1 MIDRV
6 RGMAGAVRA
15 ARIVIVT
22 LLGPGIITLAIPYL
36 LLCCG
41 LVRLP
46 AHLSALQYAGL
57 VALAAGLLVACW
69 CMAAF
74 TLVGRGTPT
83 STDPPKVLVAHGLYR
98 LERNPMYSGVLLIVF
113 GEAACCESAAL
124 GRWLRTIRPVHT
136 ALDTEN
142 ALMMLVATQVVLPE
156 RLFGFG
162 LALLILSACAG
173 TPTIT
178 SIQSP
183 APLAASETSI
193 PTPTST
199 ATTLPPT
206 LTPTATTLADFA
218 WCPLPDD
225 PPQPDPG
232 ILRL

>member
-1 MIDRV
+1 
-6 RGMAGAVRA
+6 MAGAVRA

-124 GRWLRTIRPVHT
+124 
-136 ALDTEN
+136 ALHG
-142 ALMMLVATQVVLPE
+142 ALAW
-156 RLFGFG
+156 
-162 LALLILSACAG
+162 LALHLFVL
-173 TPTIT
+173 
-178 SIQSP
+178 
-183 APLAASETSI
+183 LYEE
-193 PTPTST
+193 
-199 ATTLPPT
+199 PT
-206 LTPTATTLADFA
+206 LRRRFGDAYEQYCQSTPR
-218 WCPLPDD
+218 WIPRM
-225 PPQPDPG
+225 
-232 ILRL
+232 RL